1 MKFDSALAS
10 KSQVLLE
17 ALPYIKKYRGKRMV
31 IKLSG
36 AVLDDP
42 LLKEEVIK
50 DIVLLRFVGIK
61 PIVVHGGGQQVNKV
75 MKKLGKES
83 VFSNGKRVT
92 NDETM
97 EIVQMVLVGKINKNI
112 VSIISKYGG
121 EAIGISGQD
130 GQLLLAKKIV
140 SQGVDLG
147 RVGEIEKINISL
159 LDRIYGSEIIPVVAP
174 VALDKD
180 NQPLNVNADEVA
192 TAIAAMLCVEKLV
205 FISDVRGVWKTNPK
219 STLNKTKDAS
229 NLSQRNREIYEE
241 LNLKDV
247 EMLIREKKVT
257 DGMIVKL
264 EAAQKA
270 IKEGVRSVQII
281 SGVDLHSLLVE
292 IFTTR
297 GVGTKITI

>member
-1 MKFDSALAS
+1 MKFDSELAS

-75 MKKLGKES
+75 MKKLGKEV

-174 VALDKD
+174 VALDMD

-219 STLNKTKDAS
+219 STLNKTKDES
-229 NLSQRNREIYEE
+229 NLSQKNKEIYEE